1 MDNTQ
6 RSYLVETAKWQKV
19 IGILMAIGTGIL
31 ALAAVFFPVL
41 GIFAPE
47 AIASADQPA
56 AYFITMG
63 IIYIPLTVLYFF
75 MTRYMLRSA
84 KYLKAWGTSE
94 AENESDLTEGLKNT
108 KSYFKLSG
116 IVALAS
122 IALVVLM
129 LVVIAIVAVVSIA

>member
-1 MDNTQ
+1 MNNTQ

-19 IGILMAIGTGIL
+19 IGILMAIGTGFL
-31 ALAAVFFPVL
+31 ALAAILFTGL
-41 GIFAPE
+41 GAFAPDT
-47 AIASADQPA
+47 IASADKPA
-56 AYFITMG
+56 AYFIIMG

-129 LVVIAIVAVVSIA
+129 LVVIAIVAVFSIA